1 MMAYNDAELIKRT
14 LEGDDTAFGFLVD
27 KYKGAVHALAY
38 RKLGDFQIAE
48 EITQDTFLK
57 AYQHLGNLKDYAR
70 FPGWLYVI
78 AARRCISWQ
87 RKKRL
92 TTQSLEDVDETQ
104 MRSLTWSKYMDM
116 QSRQEVHDALESLP
130 ESDRTVLTLY
140 YLGGLTCEEIAQFI
154 GVSRDAVK
162 GRLYRARCRMKEEIM
177 KTIEQ
182 DWGMIQL
189 PPAFTQRI
197 VEWIRPLTPKT
208 PVSSKPLTPWIAAA
222 TLAVATLLI
231 GLGLMQT
238 TTYQLPYSLTNTEA
252 EFMVELT
259 EAPISEILTPK
270 QSTVNR
276 YGGANGHGIGHGNTS
291 QGPLLALGAGTQS
304 ERKIG
309 EIVWKQTNG
318 PYGGFIWSLL
328 VIPEDGTIYAGTKDS
343 GVFRSDD
350 GGNTW
355 VQRNKGLDIPNVETL
370 ISVGKT
376 IYAGTG
382 FGGVFRSE
390 DGGNSWKYSGLE
402 RSNIKVL
409 TASKDG
415 TLYASVFQKGIF
427 RSDDGGSSW
436 TQLDKGPIEPTS
448 VIWSLI
454 VAGNTLYAGSPGGS
468 IFYSQDKGDSWTE
481 MKSKFTAK
489 NIYALAIS
497 GNTLYAGTAGDGIF
511 RSQDKGNSW
520 TQINT
525 GLTRNVI
532 HSIAVSGNDLYIG
545 ADGAIFHSEDGGDSW
560 RELSTGLT
568 DQRVL
573 AIAAFESNLY
583 AGTAGF
589 GILRSNDRGQTWAQA
604 KTGLTNQQVRTLV
617 LWGQTLYAGAENGGV
632 SLSEDGGMSWVS
644 ANTGLPSQSG
654 RSLSINIL
662 KVIGN
667 SLYAGTA
674 RGVFRME
681 LRNNSWTPSNTGL
694 IMSFQGHEMTPQVMS
709 LISMGTT
716 IYAGTFE
723 GGVFRSEDDGKSW
736 KQVNTGLTDKKVQA
750 LAVMETTTPEPPY
763 PLPKGGRGV
772 VVRGTTLYAGT
783 WEGGVF
789 RSKDKGDSWTQIN
802 TGLIAQLG
810 GREMI
815 PHVNELTVMGEVL
828 YAGTMAGVFRSE
840 DKGDSWTLINVGL
853 TYKSGGK
860 ERTQPVQSLAVS
872 GTTLYAG
879 TGAGVFYSEDGGNSW
894 TQISTGLK
902 HEAVRALVVSETD
915 LYVGTF
921 GGGVYRASL
930 SK

>member
-1 MMAYNDAELIKRT
+1 M
-14 LEGDDTAFGFLVD
+14 
-27 KYKGAVHALAY
+27 
-38 RKLGDFQIAE
+38 
-48 EITQDTFLK
+48 
-57 AYQHLGNLKDYAR
+57 
-70 FPGWLYVI
+70 
-78 AARRCISWQ
+78 
-87 RKKRL
+87 
-92 TTQSLEDVDETQ
+92 
-104 MRSLTWSKYMDM
+104 
-116 QSRQEVHDALESLP
+116 
-130 ESDRTVLTLY
+130 
-140 YLGGLTCEEIAQFI
+140 
-154 GVSRDAVK
+154 
-162 GRLYRARCRMKEEIM
+162 
-177 KTIEQ
+177 
-182 DWGMIQL
+182 
-189 PPAFTQRI
+189 
-197 VEWIRPLTPKT
+197 T

-222 TLAVATLLI
+222 TLAVTALLV

-238 TTYQLPYSLTNTEA
+238 TTYQLPYSLTNTES

-259 EAPISEILTPK
+259 EAQISEILTPK

-291 QGPLLALGAGTQS
+291 QGPLLALGAGTQAG
-304 ERKIG
+304 RKIG
-309 EIVWKQTNG
+309 EIVWQQTNG

-328 VIPEDGTIYAGTKDS
+328 VIPDDGTIYAGAKDS

-350 GGNTW
+350 GG
-355 VQRNKGLDIPNVETL
+355 
-370 ISVGKT
+370 
-376 IYAGTG
+376 
-382 FGGVFRSE
+382 
-390 DGGNSWKYSGLE
+390 
-402 RSNIKVL
+402 
-409 TASKDG
+409 
-415 TLYASVFQKGIF
+415 
-427 RSDDGGSSW
+427 SSW
-436 TQLDKGPIEPTS
+436 SQLDKGPIEPTS

-454 VAGNTLYAGSPGGS
+454 VSDNTIYAGSPGGS